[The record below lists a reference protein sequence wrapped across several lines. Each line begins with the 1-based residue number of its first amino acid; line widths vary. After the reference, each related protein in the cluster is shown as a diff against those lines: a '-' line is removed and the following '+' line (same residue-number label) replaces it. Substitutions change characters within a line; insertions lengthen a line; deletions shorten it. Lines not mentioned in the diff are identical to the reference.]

1 MTIRPILPL
10 LALASLAAC
19 SDAADTGTPDGAAD
33 APVEVMEGSI
43 SDDMLPL
50 GEVRSQAPLRD
61 GDDTEEGG
69 SGEDETAADADAQ

>member
-10 LALASLAAC
+10 LAVMSLAAC
-19 SDAADTGTPDGAAD
+19 SDEADTGAQDAAAD

-50 GEVRSQAPLRD
+50 GELRSQAPLRD
-61 GDDTEEGG
+61 GEDDGEE
-69 SGEDETAADADAQ
+69 SGDNEAAADADAE

>member
-61 GDDTEEGG
+61 GDDAEDGG
-69 SGEDETAADADAQ
+69 NDEAAADADAE